1 MSHFKFNKRTDFT
14 QIKRFSN
21 STLKFLSWA
30 ADHRGRCDRFRL
42 QKKKEKKKRK
52 EKDEEEEEQIV
63 RGLLSVA
70 CLFCSVRFGSVRF
83 CLVSSGSNRVR
94 D

>member
-52 EKDEEEEEQIV
+52 KKTKKKK
-63 RGLLSVA
+63 
-70 CLFCSVRFGSVRF
+70 
-83 CLVSSGSNRVR
+83 NK
-94 D
+94 